1 MSSIYESKDRELVEK
16 VSKLLIQRTNI
27 NVNDSEGV
35 AYIGG
40 NEQQRIFPKLF
51 LTKGDIRN
59 ETGRRNVRD
68 SALEKIR
75 NNIESNGF
83 EVELVDNGISIKVP
97 EIRAQGVTDFS
108 SLGSLEVANKIR
120 EKEYQDSRGDYETE
134 EEFQQ
139 NNPSRPFWE

>member
-97 EIRAQGVTDFS
+97 EIREQGVTDFS

-139 NNPSRPFWE
+139 NNPSRPFWK

>member
-1 MSSIYESKDRELVEK
+1 MSSIYESKDKELVEK

-40 NEQQRIFPKLF
+40 HEQQRIFPELT

-75 NNIESNGF
+75 NTIESNGF
-83 EVELVDNGISIKVP
+83 EVELVYNGIRIKVP
-97 EIRAQGVTDFS
+97 EIREQGVTDFS
-108 SLGSLEVANKIR
+108 SLSSLERANKIR
-120 EKEYQDSRGDYETE
+120 EKEYQDSRCDYETE
-134 EEFQQ
+134 EEFQK

>member
-16 VSKLLIQRTNI
+16 VFKLLIQRTNI

-97 EIRAQGVTDFS
+97 EIREQGVTDFS

-120 EKEYQDSRGDYETE
+120 EKAYQDSRGDYETE